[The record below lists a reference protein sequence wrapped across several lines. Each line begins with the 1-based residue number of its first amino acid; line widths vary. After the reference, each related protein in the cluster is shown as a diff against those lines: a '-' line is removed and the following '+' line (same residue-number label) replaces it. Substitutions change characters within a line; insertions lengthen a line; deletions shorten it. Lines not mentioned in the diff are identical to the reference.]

1 VERLFQAQSAAIVRH
16 GNMTEVPVYSSSTVT
31 VADQEKQS
39 HSNLVPPAGASN

>member
-1 VERLFQAQSAAIVRH
+1 VRH

-39 HSNLVPPAGASN
+39 HSNLVLPVRASN